1 MIYCL
6 ILILDSPWYMY
17 KGSCFK
23 EVCADEGAVGG
34 NLSGPTRVY
43 IYIIGCVYI
52 QFISILYHFSGSSE
66 KGTFGE
72 SCTFSTVQV

>member
-1 MIYCL
+1 MKERL
-6 ILILDSPWYMY
+6 VEIL
-17 KGSCFK
+17 
-23 EVCADEGAVGG
+23 AVLLGYI
-34 NLSGPTRVY
+34 Y

-66 KGTFGE
+66 KGTFSE